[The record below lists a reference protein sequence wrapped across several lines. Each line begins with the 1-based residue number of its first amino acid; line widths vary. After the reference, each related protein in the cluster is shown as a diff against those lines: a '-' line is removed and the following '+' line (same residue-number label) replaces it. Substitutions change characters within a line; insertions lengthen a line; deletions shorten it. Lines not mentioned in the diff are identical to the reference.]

1 LRVKTLLR
9 TAAPSCVLID
19 AAEPTVFDFFDAC
32 KRELEGRTVLLL
44 CADEDFNTARQL
56 LGRLSNVKC
65 VSTSGSPSQLLRTI
79 RLEVTQRRQESE
91 RARAMLA
98 QQLARCE
105 YAAPLHTGYYCTMQ
119 GPCPFGE
126 QKDAAVTVRGK
137 DHHRCPKRPF
147 VIPNADRVGLI
158 TWSGLPDETVIIE
171 YRERAMAEVRKGK
184 THIVI
189 NCQTLEVPHFNLVEI
204 LADLEAALADKPD
217 ARIDVINLAQKL
229 LPAFLKGRPPAG
241 GRALP
246 RAGPDGAGVA
256 SGVTA

>member
-1 LRVKTLLR
+1 MRVKTLLR

-229 LPAFLKGRPPAG
+229 LPAFLKAGHLLVGVHFHGRVLMELESRPA
-241 GRALP
+241 
-246 RAGPDGAGVA
+246 
-256 SGVTA
+256 